1 MKDEIISTGI
11 DIGTTTTQ
19 LIFSRLRMKNTGGF
33 GSVPKVE
40 VVSKEIIYRSPI
52 YFTPLIQEETIDA
65 GAVEMIVKN
74 IYTEAGM
81 QPKDIDTGAVII
93 TGETARKRNA
103 REVVAALSEV
113 AGDFVVAAAG
123 PDLESVLSGKGS
135 GAAALSKETGK
146 LVANLDI
153 GGGTTNISY
162 FLNGEVVDTACLNIG
177 GRLVKIQDHKIHY
190 LSPAIKPFLTTCE
203 MPIAVGDALD
213 DNTIHCLELIATH
226 MAQVM
231 AESVDLV
238 KKSDSLLDQC
248 ITNHGITWKEAPEII
263 VFSGGVAACMKHLQ
277 QKEHYSTQFFYG
289 DMGILLAQAIL
300 SHPAFQRIQVH
311 EAMETLN
318 ATVVGAGNYSME
330 VSGSTITYQ
339 NQRLPRK
346 NLPVYAV
353 KWQRGEDLADMKQQ
367 LRLMR
372 QRIAES
378 ETLHGEDSD
387 YVVTFVGPKCPDFT
401 QIETMAECLQEAF
414 AQEIQRDQMPMI
426 VVEHDMG
433 KALGQ
438 AIRRRIG
445 KEKSLICIDG
455 VCCKEGD
462 FVDVGVPLVDGQ
474 VIPVVVK
481 TLIFEK

>member
-1 MKDEIISTGI
+1 MTEEIISTGI

-33 GSVPKVE
+33 GSVPKIE
-40 VVSKEIIYRSPI
+40 VVSKEIVYRSPVF
-52 YFTPLIQEETIDA
+52 FTPLIKEETIDA
-65 GAVEMIVKN
+65 GAVETIVRN
-74 IYTEAGM
+74 VYTEAGM
-81 QPKDIDTGAVII
+81 GPEDIDTGAVII

-135 GAAALSKETGK
+135 GAAELSKETGK

-162 FLNGEVVDTACLNIG
+162 FLDGEVVDTGCLNIG
-177 GRLVKIQDHKIHY
+177 GRLVKIQNHRIVY
-190 LSPAIKPFLTTCE
+190 LSPAIMPFLTIDNVSVAIGTE
-203 MPIAVGDALD
+203 LD
-213 DNTIHCLELIATH
+213 DNIIHSLERVASH
-226 MAQVM
+226 MARVL
-231 AESVDLV
+231 AEGVGLEKTQDT
-238 KKSDSLLDQC
+238 LLEQC
-248 ITNHGITWKEAPEII
+248 ITNHGIALEKVPDII
-263 VFSGGVAACMKHLQ
+263 VFSGGVAACMECLE
-277 QKEHYSTQFFYG
+277 QKEKNLSKFAYG
-289 DMGILLAQAIL
+289 DIGVLLAEAIL
-300 SHPAFQRIQVH
+300 SHPAFQNIRIH
-311 EAMETLN
+311 RAMETLN

-339 NQRLPRK
+339 NQRLPQK
-346 NLPVYAV
+346 NFPVYSV
-353 KWQRGEDLADMKQQ
+353 KWQGADDLLDMRQQ
-367 LRLMR
+367 LALMG
-372 QRIAES
+372 QRVVES
-378 ETLHGEDSD
+378 ETTDGEKSD
-387 YVVTFVGPKCPDFT
+387 YVVSFVGPKCPDYM
-401 QIETMAECLQEAF
+401 QIETMSECLCDAF
-414 AQEIQRDQMPMI
+414 EEKIKCNHMPII
-426 VVEHDMG
+426 VAEQDIG

-445 KEKSLICIDG
+445 KEKSLICLDG

-462 FVDVGVPLVDGQ
+462 FVDVGVPIADGQ